1 MFNLLQP
8 RLKEDL
14 IAQIKRQSL
23 KPISDKEEAL
33 IKDAILLYNEK
44 KYYEAGQNLHK
55 VWHIESSSLG
65 EIRRKVFFQIEKLG
79 GLQ

>member
-1 MFNLLQP
+1 M
-8 RLKEDL
+8 KEDL

-33 IKDAILLYNEK
+33 IKDSILLYNDK
-44 KYYEAGQNLHK
+44 KYYEAGQKLHK
-55 VWHIESSSLG
+55 LKHIESSSLG
-65 EIRRKVFFQIEKLG
+65 EIRGKVFYQIGKLA